1 MFTFVGMYS
10 LLEIIDT
17 NQKLH
22 YIPTSTMQDVRRID
36 ATTVRVYTNIN
47 NGHRNEYMTYD
58 LVEAGAGAGV
68 TNTTQVASIVNTWR
82 VLLQGNQSLLR
93 VPLPFTL
100 TSFTSTIN
108 SWT

>member
-1 MFTFVGMYS
+1 MYS

-47 NGHRNEYMTYD
+47 NGYRNEYMTYD
-58 LVEAGAGAGV
+58 LVEGGAGAGV

-93 VPLPFTL
+93 VPLPIIL
-100 TSFTSTIN
+100 TSFTPTVN
-108 SWT
+108 TWT